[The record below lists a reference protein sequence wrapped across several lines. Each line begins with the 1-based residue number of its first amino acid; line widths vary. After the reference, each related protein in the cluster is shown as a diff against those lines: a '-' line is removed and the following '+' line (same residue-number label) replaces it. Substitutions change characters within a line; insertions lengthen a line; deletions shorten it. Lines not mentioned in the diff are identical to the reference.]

1 MRLAAAVT
9 LVVTVLAGCASTIDS
24 SLAPPPDSLD
34 GSAPPTT
41 TFVAT
46 GTTAELLDRLLADAS
61 ALSEAVIDGEGHTEL
76 VARVDALWE
85 AARPGIE
92 ELASGRLVRQFDDA
106 IAMLHTAAER
116 RRPADA
122 DKAAINLRTLIASL
136 G

>member
-1 MRLAAAVT
+1 LRRAAAVT
-9 LVVTVLAGCASTIDS
+9 LLVTVLAGCASTIDS

-41 TFVAT
+41 TFAAT
-46 GTTAELLDRLLADAS
+46 GTTAELLDQLLADAS
-61 ALSEAVIDGEGHTEL
+61 ALSEAVIDGSGHDEL
-76 VARVDALWE
+76 IARVDARWE

-92 ELASGRLVRQFDDA
+92 EIASARVLRQFDAA

-122 DKAAINLRTLIASL
+122 DKGAINLRTLIASL